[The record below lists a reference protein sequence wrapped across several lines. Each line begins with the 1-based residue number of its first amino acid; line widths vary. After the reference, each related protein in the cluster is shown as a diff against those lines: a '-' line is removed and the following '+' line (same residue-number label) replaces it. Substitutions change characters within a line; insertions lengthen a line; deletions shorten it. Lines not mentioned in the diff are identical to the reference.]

1 MCPHVPPA
9 SLRRKNIQVNFSV
22 YVPFQHSSQIN
33 PELHQIRFQQE
44 VASRLLFNQRASSS
58 HNNSPHK
65 AKTDCPD
72 GFKPSQRHISEFD
85 MEKKEGEKA
94 MFRLTAPFLNA
105 EHHFSPNQ
113 DNLKEGS
120 DASESVSQQHFAH
133 FVSEK

>member
-1 MCPHVPPA
+1 
-9 SLRRKNIQVNFSV
+9 
-22 YVPFQHSSQIN
+22 
-33 PELHQIRFQQE
+33 
-44 VASRLLFNQRASSS
+44 
-58 HNNSPHK
+58 
-65 AKTDCPD
+65 
-72 GFKPSQRHISEFD
+72 
-85 MEKKEGEKA
+85 